1 MTEMYEV
8 TFTAYVIAKD
18 SQGALDVLVD
28 EAVVSSDSG
37 MSVDVR
43 VASSVDAGWWDSYPF
58 GGDKQATCGEL
69 IAEHGVGL

>member
-8 TFTAYVIAKD
+8 TFTAYVMAED
-18 SQGALDVLVD
+18 PQGALDVLVD

-43 VASSVDAGWWDSYPF
+43 VASSVDAEWWDSYPF
-58 GGDKQATCGEL
+58 GGEERACGEL
-69 IAEHGVGL
+69 IAEHGAGL